1 MTKQEFLS
9 QLASLLSD
17 ISFEEREEALSYYRE
32 YIEDAG
38 LENEEAILNEL
49 GSPQK
54 VAADIKKDIYQR
66 TSYTS
71 DGTPDSMSASN
82 ATYTNTQNAAQQQK
96 KSNANLIL
104 VLIIAVLLAPIWI
117 PLGIA
122 AVSVIFSAIIS
133 ILSIGLGLGIAG
145 IALLIAGVVVF
156 AIGICNLFLSP
167 FTGLLLIGISLIL
180 FALGIFFTLF
190 TGWVCVK
197 VFPWII
203 KQLSILWNRITPPGK
218 GAQS

>member
-17 ISFEEREEALSYYRE
+17 ISYEEREEALSYYRE

-66 TSYTS
+66 ASYA
-71 DGTPDSMSASN
+71 GEDSHNAMSEPN
-82 ATYTNTQNAAQQQK
+82 ATYTNTQGSAQQPK
-96 KSNANLIL
+96 KNNTNLIL

-117 PLGIA
+117 PLAIT
-122 AVSVIFSAIIS
+122 AVSVIFSVIIT
-133 ILSIGLGLGIAG
+133 ILSLGLGIGIAG
-145 IALLIAGVVVF
+145 IALLIAGVLLFGV
-156 AIGICNLFLSP
+156 GIINLFLSP
-167 FTGLLLIGISLIL
+167 FIGLLLIGISLIL

-190 TGWVCVK
+190 MGWICVK

-203 KQLSILWNRITPPGK
+203 KQLSTLWNRITPPGK
-218 GAQS
+218 GAHS